1 MKNIKNVVIV
11 GLGAIGMIFASRIQK
26 CEGHNLFALVDTERK
41 VRYEKNG
48 VVFNNQRYDFDYV
61 LPTNEGNIKADLI
74 IIATKS
80 YGLNEAITMIE
91 KYVGEDTVIISQLN
105 GITSEEAIAN
115 AYGYNKVLYS
125 MMLGHISTRINKGI
139 THDGHII
146 IYFGDK
152 DSNPDSEN
160 VLRVKALFD
169 KVGITYKIPTD
180 IKYAMWQKLVANVGY
195 NQVTAL
201 TRADYSVLKKG
212 GKTTEIAIKL
222 INEAIKVAKAV
233 GINNT
238 EKILPDCLAII
249 EQMPANA
256 KSSMLQDVEANRQL
270 EVDLFAGTICKL
282 GRKYGVATPYNDV
295 VFELLTAINER
306 IG

>member
-1 MKNIKNVVIV
+1 MLSN
-11 GLGAIGMIFASRIQK
+11 
-26 CEGHNLFALVDTERK
+26 
-41 VRYEKNG
+41 
-48 VVFNNQRYDFDYV
+48 
-61 LPTNEGNIKADLI
+61 
-74 IIATKS
+74 
-80 YGLNEAITMIE
+80 E
-91 KYVGEDTVIISQLN
+91 KYKGYALLQKTYTVDFLTKKRVENNGEVPQYYVEESHTAIIDKKCGRQYSLRWKEGEPMLKNMELVNLTMQRLE
-105 GITSEEAIAN
+105 I
-115 AYGYNKVLYS
+115 LYQE
-125 MMLGHISTRINKGI
+125 G
-139 THDGHII
+139 
-146 IYFGDK
+146 F
-152 DSNPDSEN
+152 
-160 VLRVKALFD
+160 
-169 KVGITYKIPTD
+169 
-180 IKYAMWQKLVANVGY
+180 
-195 NQVTAL
+195 
-201 TRADYSVLKKG
+201 LKKG